1 MKKNYLHAKWLNEE
15 MNEEELAAFQ
25 ASDDYELYEKIKIY
39 SSQLEVADFNEE
51 KIIQKIISRK
61 KTKTKQIT
69 LYTIWFSKIAAILI
83 IVLGLFYSV
92 EKISIV
98 NQITDNGEKRTFL
111 LPDHSEVVLNSG
123 SEVNYKKWNWN
134 TNRELKLN
142 GEAYFA
148 VTKGKK
154 FKVKTKLGIVTVLGT
169 HFNVKTKK
177 NQFNVTCFEGRVKV
191 NYQKAQLILT
201 SGQSVTFE
209 NGKQTNTTTQITKP
223 IWIDNQMS
231 FQQEKLTAIIT
242 EIEKQY
248 NVTIIIKTKNTENV
262 FSGKIPTNNL
272 DTALQIIS
280 TTYNLNYSIAKDQ
293 IIFEEK

>member
-209 NGKQTNTTTQITKP
+209 NGKQTNTTSQITKP

>member
-61 KTKTKQIT
+61 KTKTRQIT

-142 GEAYFA
+142 GEAYFV